1 MQERAP
7 RFPHRP
13 PSPLP
18 TWAVLF
24 FAPQVGLL
32 CVYHVVSGLFG
43 AQPLH
48 VALRWG
54 LLSTLICLLL
64 LAVPSLLK
72 PLLGRGSPQRDWWIF
87 AGVYGGVS
95 LGAGILRSLL
105 TPWATG
111 VPIPPE
117 ILRSLAGS
125 MLVTLSISIAA
136 LETLTS
142 RITFQHDWQRESA
155 RRQRELA
162 ESRSQLVTTDDM
174 LRREAAEYLHG
185 EIQSRLLM
193 AWAFLDQARGEAE
206 HRQDLTQVARSQLE
220 TLRHEGLDH
229 ARLLMGLTDRPFSER
244 VDELIERFRT
254 VLPLSVDMDPAIKA
268 LEADLPSEVRDA
280 AQHML
285 EEGLLNAFRHAGAS
299 HVMVRL
305 ALDPSGNLMIDVQ
318 DDGNGFDPRSH
329 AKGLGL
335 SGLGTALEAQGGSWK
350 LDSAPGRGTTLSLA
364 LPLRVAQQREAA

>member
-13 PSPLP
+13 PTPLP

-24 FAPQVGLL
+24 FTPQIGLL

-43 AQPLH
+43 AQPLS

-54 LLSTLICLLL
+54 LASTFLCLLI

-72 PLLGRGSPQRDWWIF
+72 PLLGRGSPQRDWWIY
-87 AGVYGGVS
+87 AGVYGGTA
-95 LGAGILRSLL
+95 LGIGILRSLL
-105 TPWATG
+105 APWITG
-111 VPIPPE
+111 VSLPPE
-117 ILRSLAGS
+117 VLRSLAGS
-125 MLVTLSISIAA
+125 MLVTLFISVAA

-142 RITFQHDWQRESA
+142 RITFQHEWQRESA

-193 AWAFLDQARGEAE
+193 AWAFLDQARTEAGQ
-206 HRQDLTQVARSQLE
+206 RQAMMKEARFQLE
-220 TLRHEGLDH
+220 ALRHEGLDH
-229 ARLLMGLTDRPFSER
+229 ARLLMGLTDSPLSER

-254 VLPLSVDMDPAIKA
+254 VLPLSVEVDPAIKA
-268 LEADLPSEVRDA
+268 LEVGLPHELRDA
-280 AQHML
+280 AQRML

-299 HVMVRL
+299 RVDVRL
-305 ALDPSGNLMIDVQ
+305 APGLSGDLTIEVR
-318 DDGNGFDPRSH
+318 DDGIGFTPRAH
-329 AKGLGL
+329 ARGLGL
-335 SGLGTALEAQGGSWK
+335 SGLGTALEAQGGSWW
-350 LDSAPGRGTTLSLA
+350 LDSAPGRGTTLVLT
-364 LPLRVAQQREAA
+364 LPLRIQQEREAA